1 MHRAEE
7 LPAADRHGARH
18 GRGCDRRAHQTVQLE
33 DRTRPAVGRVCGVLD
48 PGGRGI
54 EDLE

>member
-1 MHRAEE
+1 MV
-7 LPAADRHGARH
+7 ADAIVEHIKL
-18 GRGCDRRAHQTVQLE
+18 LE